1 MELPRFARAR
11 ARRLVESPRELLHV
25 IEQAWR
31 KLAAAGRVRSLEPVL
46 EELRTMLDLLRAW
59 ASGTYSGVAN
69 ANLLLIVGAVVYFL
83 MPADLVPDFIL
94 GLGFVDDVA
103 VITRVVGVV
112 REELAKFRA
121 SQAGSRPAPQ

>member
-11 ARRLVESPRELLHV
+11 ARRLVESPGRLLRV
-25 IEQAWR
+25 IEQAGR
-31 KLAAAGRVRSLEPVL
+31 KLAAAGGARSLESVV
-46 EELRTMLDLLRAW
+46 EELRTMLELLRAW
-59 ASGTYSGVAN
+59 AGGAYSGVAR

-83 MPADLVPDFIL
+83 MPADLVPDFIP

-103 VITRVVGVV
+103 VITRVVGAV

-121 SQAGSRPAPQ
+121 SRAG

>member
-11 ARRLVESPRELLHV
+11 ARRLVESPRELLRV

-31 KLAAAGRVRSLEPVL
+31 KLAAAGRVRSLESVL

-121 SQAGSRPAPQ
+121 SQAGSRPVAQ

>member
-11 ARRLVESPRELLHV
+11 ARRLVESPRQLLRV
-25 IEQAWR
+25 IEQAGR
-31 KLAAAGRVRSLEPVL
+31 KLAAAGGARSLEPVV
-46 EELRTMLDLLRAW
+46 EELRTMLELLRAW
-59 ASGTYSGVAN
+59 AGGTYSGVGSG
-69 ANLLLIVGAVVYFL
+69 NLLLIVGAVVYFL

-103 VITRVVGVV
+103 VITRVVGAV

-121 SQAGSRPAPQ
+121 SQAG

>member
-11 ARRLVESPRELLHV
+11 ARRLVESPRQLLRV
-25 IEQAWR
+25 IEQAGR
-31 KLAAAGRVRSLEPVL
+31 KLAAAGGARSLEPVVG
-46 EELRTMLDLLRAW
+46 ELRTMLELLRAW
-59 ASGTYSGVAN
+59 AGGTYSGIAS

-83 MPADLVPDFIL
+83 MPADLVPDFIF

-103 VITRVVGVV
+103 VITRVVGAV

-121 SQAGSRPAPQ
+121 SQAG

>member
-1 MELPRFARAR
+1 MKLPRFARAR
-11 ARRLVESPRELLHV
+11 ARRLVESPRQLLRV
-25 IEQAWR
+25 IEQAGS
-31 KLAAAGRVRSLEPVL
+31 KLAAAGGVRSLEPVVD
-46 EELRTMLDLLRAW
+46 ELRTMLELLRAW
-59 ASGTYSGVAN
+59 AGGTYAGVAS

-103 VITRVVGVV
+103 VITRVVGAV

-121 SQAGSRPAPQ
+121 SQAG